1 MIKFPSIDQF
11 RQIIREVKTNHDYQG
26 KSEDGSPIYQHNS
39 PYPVIEFTGTVKLH
53 GTNAS
58 IVKYR
63 DGRIE
68 YQSRERVLSL
78 TQDNAG
84 FMLAMMNKDL
94 GFMYKEIEFKN
105 YVAIFGEWCGQGIQK
120 GVAVSQ
126 LPKMFVIFALNV
138 DGVWLDM
145 KSEISSLE
153 VAKENELGI
162 YYVNQFSTYTEN
174 IDFNTPELSQNVL
187 IELTERVEKEC
198 PVGAYFGIEFGVGE
212 GIVWKAK
219 HNDHF
224 YQFKVKGEKH
234 SISKVKTLASVDVE
248 MISSINEFVESVL
261 TEQRLEQ
268 GVNWLR
274 ENQKE
279 VSQKSTGDYLRW
291 LVNDVIKE
299 ESDTI
304 VENQLDVKKVN
315 SAISAKARVWFF
327 SYLDKEVFEAK

>member
-11 RQIIREVKTNHDYQG
+11 RQTIREVKTNHDYKG
-26 KSEDGSPIYQHNS
+26 KAEDDSPIYLHDS
-39 PYPVIEFTGTVKLH
+39 PYPTIEFTGTVKLH

-58 IVKYR
+58 IVRYK

-94 GFMYKEIEFKN
+94 NFLFDGIEFDD
-105 YVAIFGEWCGQGIQK
+105 YIVVFGEWCGQGIQK
-120 GVAVSQ
+120 GVAISE
-126 LPKMFVIFALNV
+126 LPKMFVIFAYQV
-138 DGVWLDM
+138 DGEWIQVRERFDNDQ
-145 KSEISSLE
+145 KIYHIDQFASFSL
-153 VAKENELGI
+153 
-162 YYVNQFSTYTEN
+162 N
-174 IDFNTPELSQNVL
+174 IDFNNPELSQNEL
-187 IELTERVEKEC
+187 IQLTERVEGEC
-198 PVGAYFGIEFGVGE
+198 PVGAYFGVEHGVGE
-212 GIVWKAK
+212 GIVWKAN
-219 HNDHF
+219 HNNHH
-224 YQFKVKGEKH
+224 YKFKVKGEKH

-248 MISSINEFVESVL
+248 MISSINEFVDSAL

-268 GVNWLR
+268 GITWLK

-279 VSQKSTGDYLRW
+279 VNQKSTGDYLRW
-291 LVNDVIKE
+291 VVNDVIKE

-304 VENQLDVKKVN
+304 VENQLDPKKIN

-327 SYLDKEVFEAK
+327 SYLDREVFAEN

>member
-58 IVKYR
+58 IVKYK

-68 YQSRERVLSL
+68 YQSRERVLDL
-78 TQDNAG
+78 QHDNAG

-94 GFMYKEIEFKN
+94 SS
-105 YVAIFGEWCGQGIQK
+105 IFESYGCDNHIAVYGEWCGQGIQK
-120 GVAVSQ
+120 GIAISS
-126 LPKMFVIFALNV
+126 LPKMFVIFAVNV
-138 DGVWLDM
+138 DGEWSIFDHINFTYLNDQ
-145 KSEISSLE
+145 K
-153 VAKENELGI
+153 I
-162 YYVNQFSTYTEN
+162 YSILQFPTYKLS
-174 IDFNTPELSQNVL
+174 IDFNNPELSQNKL
-187 IELTERVEKEC
+187 IEITEQVEQQC
-198 PVGAYFGIEFGVGE
+198 PVGKYFNVEGIGE
-212 GIVWKAK
+212 GVVWKTK
-219 HNDHF
+219 YNDYF

-248 MISSINEFVESVL
+248 MISSINEFVDNVL

-268 GVNWLR
+268 GITWLK

-279 VSQKSTGDYLRW
+279 VNQKSTGDYLRW
-291 LVNDVIKE
+291 VVNDVIKE
-299 ESDTI
+299 ETDTI
-304 VENQLDVKKVN
+304 VENQLDPKKIN

-327 SYLDKEVFEAK
+327 GYLDREVFQEK